1 MAIPRVLL
9 LLSVT
14 CITPASLQNVQIS
27 FSAPSLIHAGR
38 DLVLDCRPNLR
49 NANNFGL
56 IRDYVFLFQRE
67 NEDIMPLADV
77 IFNFNKGEEVVT
89 WGNDLLESR
98 STIKHQ
104 LGLANVSFAQ
114 VFIPEVN
121 CADTAEYTCVME
133 SHRASRNVEVIR
145 NPSEVFPITVTSIER
160 QRMINDNLGIISAAL
175 QNVGSTQPSVLP
187 IGSVAVFNCTAFESF
202 PPPTIRWCLR
212 RSTEDIFRNF
222 AYASAQRV
230 DRVNSSF
237 PDRSCFYTTTSL
249 LPFVISDSDNGTTLS
264 CSTNTEECNS
274 RTSGSSNEM
283 TFTIV
288 TSESDRAAEDNSN
301 EDGSEEVIQGEPQSS
316 TAGLTALVTAGVIL
330 LIIGVSGMALAS
342 ITYMKARKIKIEYEN
357 LKERER
363 YQTLSDVS
371 GEVGGAD
378 PVTYEVLH
386 RQESENMTPNY
397 VNSDYKI
404 HSEAGPPS

>member
-1 MAIPRVLL
+1 MYFF
-9 LLSVT
+9 
-14 CITPASLQNVQIS
+14 IT
-27 FSAPSLIHAGR
+27 G
-38 DLVLDCRPNLR
+38 
-49 NANNFGL
+49 
-56 IRDYVFLFQRE
+56 
-67 NEDIMPLADV
+67 
-77 IFNFNKGEEVVT
+77 
-89 WGNDLLESR
+89 
-98 STIKHQ
+98 
-104 LGLANVSFAQ
+104 
-114 VFIPEVN
+114 
-121 CADTAEYTCVME
+121 
-133 SHRASRNVEVIR
+133 

-175 QNVGSTQPSVLP
+175 QNVGSTQPSILP

-288 TSESDRAAEDNSN
+288 TSGN
-301 EDGSEEVIQGEPQSS
+301 
-316 TAGLTALVTAGVIL
+316 
-330 LIIGVSGMALAS
+330 
-342 ITYMKARKIKIEYEN
+342 
-357 LKERER
+357 
-363 YQTLSDVS
+363 
-371 GEVGGAD
+371 
-378 PVTYEVLH
+378 
-386 RQESENMTPNY
+386 
-397 VNSDYKI
+397 
-404 HSEAGPPS
+404 

>member
-1 MAIPRVLL
+1 MLLCKMFSFLLGPFSDPR
-9 LLSVT
+9 
-14 CITPASLQNVQIS
+14 
-27 FSAPSLIHAGR
+27 GR

-56 IRDYVFLFQRE
+56 IHGYMFLFQRE

-77 IFNFNKGEEVVT
+77 TFNNKGEEVVT

-104 LGLANVSFAQ
+104 LGLANVSFAR
-114 VFIPEVN
+114 VFISEVD

-175 QNVGSTQPSVLP
+175 QNVGSTQPSILP

-264 CSTNTEECNS
+264 CSTNTEECTS
-274 RTSGSSNEM
+274 RSSRSFNEM

-288 TSESDRAAEDNSN
+288 TSDSDREAEDTRN

-342 ITYMKARKIKIEYEN
+342 ITYMKARKIKIAFVSEYET

-386 RQESENMTPNY
+386 RQDSEDVTPNY
-397 VNSDYKI
+397 VNSNCKI

>member
-1 MAIPRVLL
+1 MTFSISSVL
-9 LLSVT
+9 T
-14 CITPASLQNVQIS
+14 ASLQNVQIS

-145 NPSEVFPITVTSIER
+145 K
-160 QRMINDNLGIISAAL
+160 
-175 QNVGSTQPSVLP
+175 
-187 IGSVAVFNCTAFESF
+187 
-202 PPPTIRWCLR
+202 
-212 RSTEDIFRNF
+212 
-222 AYASAQRV
+222 
-230 DRVNSSF
+230 
-237 PDRSCFYTTTSL
+237 YTPRLIYYT
-249 LPFVISDSDNGTTLS
+249 
-264 CSTNTEECNS
+264 STNKKS
-274 RTSGSSNEM
+274 KAYR
-283 TFTIV
+283 FKIV
-288 TSESDRAAEDNSN
+288 NN
-301 EDGSEEVIQGEPQSS
+301 MY
-316 TAGLTALVTAGVIL
+316 IL
-330 LIIGVSGMALAS
+330 C
-342 ITYMKARKIKIEYEN
+342 KKKIN
-357 LKERER
+357 
-363 YQTLSDVS
+363 
-371 GEVGGAD
+371 
-378 PVTYEVLH
+378 
-386 RQESENMTPNY
+386 
-397 VNSDYKI
+397 
-404 HSEAGPPS
+404 